1 MESKDKR
8 EVFIDT
14 NFFMIP
20 FQFNI
25 DILEEFKRILPNY
38 KLVTTSF
45 VLNELKGLKNNSKG
59 KIRLAAGLGLKIA
72 QSDEIEVRDI
82 PLNDGESVDDALI
95 RISKVL
101 ATNDANLR
109 KKAKKKGIALVILR
123 QKKSFFFIKFAYL
136 SYNFISF
143 IP

>member
-1 MESKDKR
+1 MESEDKR

-38 KLVTTSF
+38 KLVTTKF
-45 VLNELKGLKNNSKG
+45 VLNELNGLKNNSKG
-59 KIRLAAGLGLKIA
+59 KVRLAAGLGLKIA
-72 QSDEIEVRDI
+72 QSNEIEVRDI

-109 KKAKKKGIALVILR
+109 KKAKKKGIPLVILR
-123 QKKSFFFIKFAYL
+123 QRKYL
-136 SYNFISF
+136 AVEGYLV
-143 IP
+143 

>member
-1 MESKDKR
+1 MESGDKR

-20 FQFNI
+20 FQFNV
-25 DILEEFKRILPNY
+25 DM
-38 KLVTTSF
+38 V
-45 VLNELKGLKNNSKG
+45 
-59 KIRLAAGLGLKIA
+59 RLAAGLGLKIA
-72 QSDEIEVRDI
+72 QSGEIEIRDI

-95 RISKVL
+95 RVSNVL

-123 QKKSFFFIKFAYL
+123 QRKYL
-136 SYNFISF
+136 AVEGYLI
-143 IP
+143 

>member
-1 MESKDKR
+1 MESEDKR

-25 DILEEFKRILPNY
+25 DIIEEFKRILPNY
-38 KLVTTSF
+38 KLVTTKF
-45 VLNELKGLKNNSKG
+45 VLNELNGLKNNSKG
-59 KIRLAAGLGLKIA
+59 KVRLAAGLGLKIA

-82 PLNDGESVDDALI
+82 PLNEGESVDDALI

-109 KKAKKKGIALVILR
+109 KKAKKKGIPLVILR
-123 QKKSFFFIKFAYL
+123 QRKYL
-136 SYNFISF
+136 AVEGYLV
-143 IP
+143 

>member
-1 MESKDKR
+1 MESKNKR

-25 DILEEFKRILPNY
+25 DILEEFTRILPNY

-82 PLNDGESVDDALI
+82 PLNDGESVDDALL

-123 QKKSFFFIKFAYL
+123 QKKYL
-136 SYNFISF
+136 AVEGYLV
-143 IP
+143 

>member
-1 MESKDKR
+1 MESEDKR

-38 KLVTTSF
+38 KLVTTKF

-59 KIRLAAGLGLKIA
+59 KVRLAAGLGLKIA

-82 PLNDGESVDDALI
+82 PLNDGESVDDALL

-109 KKAKKKGIALVILR
+109 KKAKKKGIPLVILR
-123 QKKSFFFIKFAYL
+123 QRKYL
-136 SYNFISF
+136 AVEGYLV
-143 IP
+143 

>member
-1 MESKDKR
+1 MESEDKR

-38 KLVTTSF
+38 KLVTTKF

-59 KIRLAAGLGLKIA
+59 KVRLAAGLGLKIA
-72 QSDEIEVRDI
+72 QFDEIEVRDI

-109 KKAKKKGIALVILR
+109 KKAKKKGIPLVILR
-123 QKKSFFFIKFAYL
+123 QRKYL
-136 SYNFISF
+136 AVEGYLV
-143 IP
+143 

>member
-1 MESKDKR
+1 MESEDKR

-38 KLVTTSF
+38 KLVTTKF
-45 VLNELKGLKNNSKG
+45 VLNELIGLKNNSKG
-59 KIRLAAGLGLKIA
+59 KVRLAAGLGLKIA

-82 PLNDGESVDDALI
+82 PLYDGESVDDALI

-109 KKAKKKGIALVILR
+109 KKAKKKGIPLVILR
-123 QKKSFFFIKFAYL
+123 QRKYL
-136 SYNFISF
+136 AVEGYLV
-143 IP
+143 

>member
-1 MESKDKR
+1 MESEDKR

-38 KLVTTSF
+38 KLVTTKF
-45 VLNELKGLKNNSKG
+45 VLNELNGLKNNSKG
-59 KIRLAAGLGLKIA
+59 KVRLAAGFGLKIA

-109 KKAKKKGIALVILR
+109 KKAKKKGIPLVILR
-123 QKKSFFFIKFAYL
+123 QRKYL
-136 SYNFISF
+136 AVEGYLV
-143 IP
+143 

>member
-1 MESKDKR
+1 MESEDKR

-38 KLVTTSF
+38 KLVTTNF
-45 VLNELKGLKNNSKG
+45 VLNELNGLKNNSKG
-59 KIRLAAGLGLKIA
+59 KVRLAAGLGLKIA
-72 QSDEIEVRDI
+72 QSDEIEVRNI

-123 QKKSFFFIKFAYL
+123 QKKYL
-136 SYNFISF
+136 AVEGYLV
-143 IP
+143 

>member
-1 MESKDKR
+1 MESGDKR

-25 DILEEFKRILPNY
+25 DILEEFTRILPNY

-82 PLNDGESVDDALI
+82 PLNDGESVDDALL

-123 QKKSFFFIKFAYL
+123 QKKYL
-136 SYNFISF
+136 AVEGYLV
-143 IP
+143 

>member
-1 MESKDKR
+1 MESEDKR

-38 KLVTTSF
+38 KLVTTKF
-45 VLNELKGLKNNSKG
+45 VLNELNGLKNNSKG
-59 KIRLAAGLGLKIA
+59 KVRLAAGLGLKIA

-82 PLNDGESVDDALI
+82 PLNEGESVDDALI

-109 KKAKKKGIALVILR
+109 KKAKKKGIPLVILR
-123 QKKSFFFIKFAYL
+123 QRKYL
-136 SYNFISF
+136 AVEGYLV
-143 IP
+143 

>member
-1 MESKDKR
+1 MESEDKR

-38 KLVTTSF
+38 KLLTTSF
-45 VLNELKGLKNNSKG
+45 VLDELKGLKNNSKG
-59 KIRLAAGLGLKIA
+59 KVRLAAGLGLKIA

-123 QKKSFFFIKFAYL
+123 QKKYL
-136 SYNFISF
+136 AVEGYLV
-143 IP
+143 

>member
-1 MESKDKR
+1 MESVKR

-38 KLVTTSF
+38 KLVTTKF
-45 VLNELKGLKNNSKG
+45 VLNELNGLKNNSKG
-59 KIRLAAGLGLKIA
+59 KVRLAAGLGLKIA

-109 KKAKKKGIALVILR
+109 KKAKKKGIPLVILR
-123 QKKSFFFIKFAYL
+123 QRKYL
-136 SYNFISF
+136 AVEGYLV
-143 IP
+143 

>member
-1 MESKDKR
+1 MESEDKR

-82 PLNDGESVDDALI
+82 PLNDGESVDDALL

-123 QKKSFFFIKFAYL
+123 QKKYL
-136 SYNFISF
+136 AVEGYLV
-143 IP
+143 

>member
-1 MESKDKR
+1 MESGDKR

-20 FQFNI
+20 FQFNV

-38 KLVTTSF
+38 QLVTAKF
-45 VLNELKGLKNNSKG
+45 VINELNGLKKNSKG
-59 KIRLAAGLGLKIA
+59 KIRSNEIFKTRIYEFAG
-72 QSDEIEVRDI
+72 EIEIRDI

-95 RISKVL
+95 RVSNVL

-123 QKKSFFFIKFAYL
+123 QRKYL
-136 SYNFISF
+136 AVEGYLI
-143 IP
+143 